1 MVCHSKWSGNV
12 KESVM
17 EMEKNGKNAYRI
29 ESSFE
34 PKGDQPEAIQS
45 LARGVLRGEAFQVL
59 LGVTGSGKTF
69 TMANVIAAVNKPVL
83 VISHNKTLAAQLYG
97 ELRQFFPHNAVEYFI
112 SYYDFYQ
119 PEAYIPTMDKYIAK
133 DLRINDEIERLRL
146 KATSALLSGR
156 KDVVVVSSVS
166 CIYGLGAP
174 EDWKA
179 QIVELRVN
187 MEKDRDEFLQD
198 LISLHFVRDDRDLA
212 AGKFRVRGDVI
223 DLVPMH
229 EGTALRVEFFG
240 NEIERLQLFD
250 HESGEILG
258 DQDYAFVYPVR
269 QFVAEKEKLQ
279 KAMLAIENELAE
291 RLNVLRAEDKLVE
304 ARRLEERTRYDLEM
318 MKELGYCSGIE
329 NYSRHLSGR
338 ETGEKPYC
346 LLDYFPEDYLVIV
359 DESHVTF
366 PQVRGMYAGDRSRKT
381 VLVEYGFRLPSA
393 LDNRPLR
400 FEEFE
405 AMVPQLI
412 SVSATPGE
420 YELRRTG
427 GAVVE
432 QLVRP
437 TGLLDPK
444 ITVRP
449 VNGQIDDL
457 LEEIRQ
463 HTANGFKSLVMTLTK
478 RMSEDLH
485 DYLRKTG
492 LRARYLHSE
501 IKSLERMQILRELR
515 TGDIDVLVGVNL
527 LREGLDLPEVSLV
540 AILDADK
547 EGFLRDSKSLM
558 QIAGRAARNVEGRV
572 IFYADRI
579 TESMRSVIEETERRR
594 GVQQRFNEEHGIIP
608 ASIVK
613 SVDQVLDTT
622 GVADA
627 EERFRRRR
635 LGLEQRSRRVIED
648 LIGSLGKEDLYAMAE
663 NLKLEMQEAAESMEY
678 EKAAYLRDEIA
689 KLEQAATDK
698 EGKAVEK

>member
-12 KESVM
+12 KEYVM
-17 EMEKNGKNAYRI
+17 EMERNGKNAYRI

-229 EGTALRVEFFG
+229 EETALRVEFFG

-258 DQDYAFVYPVR
+258 DQDYAFVYPAR

-279 KAMLAIENELAE
+279 QAMLAIENELAE

-515 TGDIDVLVGVNL
+515 TGDVDVLVGVNL

-648 LIGSLGKEDLYAMAE
+648 LIGSLGTEDLYAMAE

-689 KLEQAATDK
+689 KLEQAATEK
-698 EGKAVEK
+698 EGKAVND

>member
-12 KESVM
+12 KEYVM
-17 EMEKNGKNAYRI
+17 EMERNGKNAYRI

-229 EGTALRVEFFG
+229 EETALRVEFFG

-258 DQDYAFVYPVR
+258 DQDYAFVYPAR

-279 KAMLAIENELAE
+279 QAMLAIENELAE
-291 RLNVLRAEDKLVE
+291 RLKVLRAEDKLVE

-515 TGDIDVLVGVNL
+515 TGDVDVLVGVNL

-648 LIGSLGKEDLYAMAE
+648 LIGSLGTEDLYAMAE

-689 KLEQAATDK
+689 KLEQAATEK

>member
-12 KESVM
+12 KEYVM
-17 EMEKNGKNAYRI
+17 EMERNGKNAYRI

-229 EGTALRVEFFG
+229 EETALRVEFFG

-258 DQDYAFVYPVR
+258 DQDYAFVYPAR

-279 KAMLAIENELAE
+279 QAMLAIENELAE

-515 TGDIDVLVGVNL
+515 TGDVDVLVGVNL

-648 LIGSLGKEDLYAMAE
+648 LIGSLGTEDLYAMAE

-698 EGKAVEK
+698 KGKAVEK

>member
-1 MVCHSKWSGNV
+1 MKRKGGDV
-12 KESVM
+12 
-17 EMEKNGKNAYRI
+17 YRI
-29 ESSFE
+29 ESSYK
-34 PKGDQPEAIQS
+34 PKGDQPEAIR
-45 LARGVLRGEAFQVL
+45 LLTEGVLHGETCQVL

-69 TMANVIAAVNKPVL
+69 TMANVIAATGKPVL

-156 KDVVVVSSVS
+156 QDVVVVSSVS

-179 QIVELRVN
+179 QIIELRRG
-187 MEKDRDEFLQD
+187 MEKDREEFLQQ
-198 LISLHFVRDDRDLA
+198 LVSLHFVRDDRELTP
-212 AGKFRVRGDVI
+212 GKFRVRGDVI

-229 EGTALRVEFFG
+229 EEIALRVEFFG

-250 HESGEILG
+250 HRSGEILG
-258 DQDYAFVYPVR
+258 DQEYAFVYPAR
-269 QFVAEKEKLQ
+269 QFVAEEEKL
-279 KAMLAIENELAE
+279 KNAMLAIENELAE
-291 RLNVLRAEDKLVE
+291 RLNVLRAEDKLAE
-304 ARRLEERTRYDLEM
+304 ARRLQERTRYDLEM

-329 NYSRHLSGR
+329 NYARHLSGR
-338 ETGEKPYC
+338 KAGERPYC
-346 LLDYFPEDYLVIV
+346 LLDYFPDDYLVII

-366 PQVRGMYAGDRSRKT
+366 PQIRGMYAGDRSRKT
-381 VLVEYGFRLPSA
+381 ILVEYGFRLPSA

-412 SVSATPGE
+412 GVSATPGD

-437 TGLLDPK
+437 TGLLDPE
-444 ITVRP
+444 IVVRP

-463 HTANGFKSLVMTLTK
+463 HTAKGFKCLVMTLTK

-485 DYLRKTG
+485 DFLRKTG
-492 LRARYLHSE
+492 LRSRYLHSE

-515 TGDIDVLVGVNL
+515 AGDVDVLVGVNL

-558 QIAGRAARNVEGRV
+558 QIAGRAARNVEGQV
-572 IFYADRI
+572 VFYADRI
-579 TESMRSVIEETERRR
+579 TDSMRAVIEETERRR
-594 GVQQRFNEEHGIIP
+594 DVQRRFNEEHGIIP
-608 ASIVK
+608 ESIVK

-635 LGLEQRSRRVIED
+635 LGLEQRSQKVFDD
-648 LIGSLGKEDLYAMAE
+648 LIGSLGSEELYGMAE
-663 NLKLEMQEAAESMEY
+663 SLKLEMQEAAESMEY
-678 EKAAYLRDEIA
+678 EKAAYLRDEIT
-689 KLEQAATDK
+689 KLEHAAS
-698 EGKAVEK
+698 GKGGRKK

>member
-1 MVCHSKWSGNV
+1 MKRNDNNV
-12 KESVM
+12 
-17 EMEKNGKNAYRI
+17 YTI
-29 ESSFE
+29 ESNYK
-34 PKGDQPEAIQS
+34 PKGDQPEAIRQ
-45 LARGVLRGEAFQVL
+45 LTDGVLRGDQSQVL

-119 PEAYIPTMDKYIAK
+119 PEAYIPSMDKYIAK

-166 CIYGLGAP
+166 CIYGLGSP

-179 QIVELRVN
+179 QIVELRRE
-187 MEKDRDEFLQD
+187 MEKDRDEFLKE
-198 LISLHFVRDDRDLA
+198 LVSLHFVRDDKDLA
-212 AGKFRVRGDVI
+212 SGKFRVRGDVI

-229 EGTALRVEFFG
+229 EDIALRVEFFG

-250 HESGEILG
+250 HQSGEILG
-258 DQDYAFVYPVR
+258 DQEYAFVYPAR
-269 QFVAEKEKLQ
+269 QFVAEEEKLKQ
-279 KAMLAIENELAE
+279 AMFAIENELAG

-338 ETGEKPYC
+338 DAGDRPYC
-346 LLDYFPEDYLVIV
+346 LLDYFPKDYLVII

-366 PQVRGMYAGDRSRKT
+366 PQIRGMYAGDRSRKT
-381 VLVEYGFRLPSA
+381 ILVDFGFRLPSA

-405 AMVPQLI
+405 SMVPQLI

-437 TGLLDPK
+437 TGLLDPE
-444 ITVRP
+444 IYVRP

-457 LEEIRQ
+457 LEEIRK
-463 HTANGFKSLVMTLTK
+463 HTAKGFKSLVMTLTK

-485 DYLRKTG
+485 DFLRKAG
-492 LRARYLHSE
+492 LKVRYLHSE

-515 TGDIDVLVGVNL
+515 TGEIDILVGVNL

-558 QIAGRAARNVEGRV
+558 QIAGRAARNVEGKV
-572 IFYADRI
+572 IFYAEKI
-579 TESMRSVIEETERRR
+579 TDSMRTVIEETRRR
-594 GVQQRFNEEHGIIP
+594 RTVQQQFNAEHGITP

-635 LGLEQRSRRVIED
+635 MGLEQRSQRVLED
-648 LIGSLGKEDLYAMAE
+648 LIGSLGSEDLYAMAE
-663 NLKLEMQEAAESMEY
+663 TLKLEMQEAAEGMEY

-689 KLEQAATDK
+689 KLEHAA
-698 EGKAVEK
+698 EGKTQGNEQESKKLHK

>member
-1 MVCHSKWSGNV
+1 
-12 KESVM
+12 M
-17 EMEKNGKNAYRI
+17 EMERNGKNAYRI

-45 LARGVLRGEAFQVL
+45 LARGVLRGEVFQVL

-229 EGTALRVEFFG
+229 EETALRVEFFG

-258 DQDYAFVYPVR
+258 DQEYAFVYPAR

-279 KAMLAIENELAE
+279 QAMLAIENELAE

-338 ETGEKPYC
+338 KTGEKPYC

-366 PQVRGMYAGDRSRKT
+366 PQVRAMYAGDRSRKT

-515 TGDIDVLVGVNL
+515 TGDVDVLVGVNL

-648 LIGSLGKEDLYAMAE
+648 LIGSLGTEDLYAMAE

-689 KLEQAATDK
+689 KLEQAAT
-698 EGKAVEK
+698 EKNQ